1 MGSYIRFSY
10 QPFREQ
16 RIMPYLWNYK
26 FIYPY
31 NPQSKYQRLYHAQKI
46 LELSRHVMLLDTVE
60 PVEDLT
66 EAAKYLNKF
75 RLEK

>member
-1 MGSYIRFSY
+1 MSYKWF
-10 QPFREQ
+10 
-16 RIMPYLWNYK
+16 YK
-26 FIYPY
+26 FAYPHK
-31 NPQSKYQRLYHAQKI
+31 PESKYERIYHAQKI
-46 LELSRHVMLLDTVE
+46 IELSRHVMLLDTVE

>member
-1 MGSYIRFSY
+1 MNY
-10 QPFREQ
+10 Q
-16 RIMPYLWNYK
+16 WDYK
-26 FIYPY
+26 FTYPHK
-31 NPQSKYQRLYHAQKI
+31 PESKYQRLYHAQKI